1 MSWLVSLTKNWWLV
15 MSDNPGEQLDS
26 YKQVGSSSPTDSYQ
40 PGEGKQRVD
49 LDEYFKE
56 TGQQE
61 GTVMM
66 QGFEQLSLGK
76 LSRDVAKFLD
86 LPNASKY
93 DPFPS
98 ERNARTGAEGFFSYV
113 AEKFKAGVDAII
125 KYIRMAI
132 DWVVDLIKTIFGFR
146 KSARINKEIDDS
158 LEDLKEEFA
167 ETLKGLGFPSK
178 DYNVEAYLGDLPAG
192 KSPVMQLHILKS
204 KMDKDVDSVAGLN
217 QALPLIKDAVA
228 KLTQAS
234 NKVDNA
240 TRQFKRT
247 LKEAHKQYIVRRSRG
262 EKLSMGQAPEA
273 LQIVK
278 AIQEVK
284 SCLDVQP
291 IGIVVGKVYEELYK
305 TNFTNEELTEGFDKV
320 RAKLKQD
327 IHTQTVSLTPQDIP
341 QLFTNI
347 QALNKRYQEI
357 SDKQLDLSGIKWK
370 DLGDLID
377 KSDADKIED
386 MNDFYGYAKLP
397 THQQLTAEYQRMSIE
412 VRNFTQFCFSVSQS
426 LMIVQKQ
433 IVNLVE
439 WHNRTHAY
447 YMGGVIGDLDTMMA
461 AIKDAKAH
469 GHKPVVDGKGRPQPL
484 MFIKEADAKTFMER
498 ASGTLHAV
506 IEPNMKEL
514 KETYN
519 NFARQVGW
527 RKV

>member
-341 QLFTNI
+341 QLFTSI

-461 AIKDAKAH
+461 SIKDAKAH

>member
-1 MSWLVSLTKNWWLV
+1 MSEEA
-15 MSDNPGEQLDS
+15 GEQLDS
-26 YKQVGSSSPTDSYQ
+26 YKQVGDSSPTDSYQ
-40 PGEGKQRVD
+40 PGSGKQRVD

-66 QGFEQLSLGK
+66 QGFEQLSMGK
-76 LSRDVAKFLD
+76 LSRDLAKQMG
-86 LPNASKY
+86 LPNANTY

-98 ERNARTGAEGFFSYV
+98 ERNARTGAEGFFGYV
-113 AEKFKAGVDAII
+113 AEKFKEGVLAII

-132 DWVVDLIKTIFGFR
+132 DWVVDLVKTFFGFR

-158 LEDLKEEFA
+158 LDDLKHDFA
-167 ETLKGLGFPSK
+167 ETMKGLGFPAAE
-178 DYNVEAYLGDLPAG
+178 YNVENYLGELPAG
-192 KSPVMQLHILKS
+192 KAPVLQLQILKS
-204 KMDKDVDSVAGLN
+204 KMDKDVDSIKGLN
-217 QALPLIKDAVA
+217 EALPLLKDAVA
-228 KLTQAS
+228 KLNQAS
-234 NKVDNA
+234 NKTNEA
-240 TRQFKRT
+240 SKRFKRE
-247 LKEAHKQYIVRRSRG
+247 LKDAHKQYVVRRSRG
-262 EKLSMGQAPEA
+262 ERLSMGQAPEA
-273 LQIVK
+273 LQVVK
-278 AIQEVK
+278 AINEVK
-284 SCLDVQP
+284 SSLDVQP
-291 IGIVVGKVYEELYK
+291 IGVVINKFYEELYK
-305 TNFTNEELTEGFDKV
+305 TTFTNEELTEGFDKV

-327 IHTQTVSLTPQDIP
+327 IHTQTVNLSPQDIP

-370 DLGDLID
+370 ELGDLID

-397 THQQLTAEYQRMSIE
+397 THQQLTAEYQRMTIE
-412 VRNFTQFCFSVSQS
+412 VRNFSQFCFSVSQS

-433 IVNLVE
+433 IINLVE

-461 AIKDAKAH
+461 AVADAKKN
-469 GHKPVVDGKGRPQPL
+469 GHKPVLDSKGRPEPL
-484 MFIKEADAKTFMER
+484 MFIKGADAKTFMER

-506 IEPNMKEL
+506 IEPNMNEL

-527 RKV
+527 RKA

>member
-1 MSWLVSLTKNWWLV
+1 MSEES
-15 MSDNPGEQLDS
+15 GEQLDS

-40 PGEGKQRVD
+40 PGSGKQRVD
-49 LDEYFKE
+49 LDEYYKE

-66 QGFEQLSLGK
+66 QGFEQLSMGK

-86 LPNASKY
+86 LPGASKY

-98 ERNARTGAEGFFSYV
+98 ERNARTGTEGFFSYV
-113 AEKFKAGVDAII
+113 AEKFKEGVDAII

-146 KSARINKEIDDS
+146 KSARITKEIDDS
-158 LEDLKEEFA
+158 LDDLKKDFA
-167 ETLKGLGFPSK
+167 ETLKGLGFPAK
-178 DYNVEAYLGDLPAG
+178 DYNVEAYLGELPAG

-204 KMDKDVDSVAGLN
+204 KMDKDVDSIVGLS

-228 KLTQAS
+228 KLTQSS
-234 NKVDNA
+234 NKVDSA
-240 TRQFKRT
+240 TSRFKRT
-247 LKEAHKQYIVRRSRG
+247 LKEEHKQYVVRRGRG
-262 EKLSMGQAPEA
+262 ERLSMGDAPEA
-273 LQIVK
+273 VRVVK
-278 AIQEVK
+278 AIEEVK
-284 SCLDVQP
+284 SALDIQP
-291 IGIVVGKVYEELYK
+291 IGVVVGKVYEELYK
-305 TNFTNEELTEGFDKV
+305 ISFTNEELTEGFDKV

-327 IHTQTVSLTPQDIP
+327 IHTQTVKLSPQDIP

-370 DLGDLID
+370 ELGDVID
-377 KSDADKIED
+377 KSDADKIDD
-386 MNDFYGYAKLP
+386 MNDFYGYTKLP
-397 THQQLTAEYQRMSIE
+397 TQHQLNAEYQRMTIE

-433 IVNLVE
+433 IINLVE

-447 YMGGVIGDLDTMMA
+447 YMGGVIGDLDIMMA
-461 AIKDAKAH
+461 AIADAKKK
-469 GHKPVVDGKGRPQPL
+469 GHKPVVDSKGRPQPL

-506 IEPNMKEL
+506 IEPNLKEL

-527 RKV
+527 RKA

>member
-1 MSWLVSLTKNWWLV
+1 MSEES
-15 MSDNPGEQLDS
+15 GEQLDS

-40 PGEGKQRVD
+40 PGSGKQRVD
-49 LDEYFKE
+49 LDEYYKE

-66 QGFEQLSLGK
+66 QGFEQLSMGK

-86 LPNASKY
+86 LPGASKY

-98 ERNARTGAEGFFSYV
+98 ERNARTGTEGFFSYV
-113 AEKFKAGVDAII
+113 AEKFKEGVDTII

-146 KSARINKEIDDS
+146 KSARITKEIDDS
-158 LEDLKEEFA
+158 LDDLKKDFA
-167 ETLKGLGFPSK
+167 ETLKGLGFPAK
-178 DYNVEAYLGDLPAG
+178 DYNVEAYLGELPAG

-204 KMDKDVDSVAGLN
+204 KMDKDVDSIAGLS

-228 KLTQAS
+228 KLTQSS
-234 NKVDNA
+234 NKVDGA
-240 TRQFKRT
+240 TSRFKRT
-247 LKEAHKQYIVRRSRG
+247 LKEEHKQYVVRRGRG
-262 EKLSMGQAPEA
+262 ERLSMGDAPEA
-273 LQIVK
+273 VRVVK
-278 AIQEVK
+278 AIEEVK
-284 SCLDVQP
+284 SALDIQP
-291 IGIVVGKVYEELYK
+291 IGVVVGKVYEELYK
-305 TNFTNEELTEGFDKV
+305 ISFTNEELTEGFDKV

-327 IHTQTVSLTPQDIP
+327 IHTQTVKLSPQDIP

-370 DLGDLID
+370 ELGDVID
-377 KSDADKIED
+377 KSDADKIDD
-386 MNDFYGYAKLP
+386 MNDFYGYTKLP
-397 THQQLTAEYQRMSIE
+397 TQHQLNAEYQRMTIE

-433 IVNLVE
+433 IINLVE

-447 YMGGVIGDLDTMMA
+447 YMGGVIGDLDIMMA
-461 AIKDAKAH
+461 AIADAKKK
-469 GHKPVVDGKGRPQPL
+469 GHKPVVDSKGRPQPL

-506 IEPNMKEL
+506 IEPNLKEL

-527 RKV
+527 RKA

>member
-1 MSWLVSLTKNWWLV
+1 MSEES
-15 MSDNPGEQLDS
+15 GEQLDS

-40 PGEGKQRVD
+40 PGSGKQRID
-49 LDEYFKE
+49 LDEYYKE

-66 QGFEQLSLGK
+66 QGFEQLSMGK
-76 LSRDVAKFLD
+76 LSREVAKFLD
-86 LPNASKY
+86 LPGAGKY

-98 ERNARTGAEGFFSYV
+98 ERNARNGTEGFFGYV
-113 AEKFKAGVDAII
+113 AEKFKEGVDAII

-132 DWVVDLIKTIFGFR
+132 DWIVDLIKTIFGFR
-146 KSARINKEIDDS
+146 KSARITKEIDDS
-158 LEDLKEEFA
+158 LDDLKEEFA
-167 ETLKGLGFPSK
+167 ETLKGLGFPAK
-178 DYNVEAYLGDLPAG
+178 DYNVEAYLGDLPSG

-204 KMDKDVDSVAGLN
+204 KMDKDVDSIAGLSN
-217 QALPLIKDAVA
+217 ALPLIKDAVA

-234 NKVDNA
+234 NKVDGA
-240 TRQFKRT
+240 TSRFKRT
-247 LKEAHKQYIVRRSRG
+247 LKEEHKQYVVRRGRG
-262 EKLSMGQAPEA
+262 ERLSMGDAPEA
-273 LQIVK
+273 VRVAK

-284 SCLDVQP
+284 SALDVQP
-291 IGIVVGKVYEELYK
+291 IGVVVGKVYEELYK
-305 TNFTNEELTEGFDKV
+305 VSFTNEELTEGFDKV

-327 IHTQTVSLTPQDIP
+327 IHTQTVKLAPQDIP
-341 QLFTNI
+341 LLFTGI

-370 DLGDLID
+370 ELGNLID
-377 KSDADKIED
+377 KSDADKIDE
-386 MNDFYGYAKLP
+386 MNDFYGYTKLP
-397 THQQLTAEYQRMSIE
+397 TQHQLSAEYQRMTIE

-433 IVNLVE
+433 IINLVE

-461 AIKDAKAH
+461 AIADAKKN
-469 GHKPVVDGKGRPQPL
+469 GHNPVVDSKGRPQPL

-527 RKV
+527 RKA